1 MTDQLTPKQER
12 FCQKYIETG
21 NASEAY
27 RQAYDAENMSNEAIK
42 VEACRLLQNPNVS
55 LTVLNLQ
62 EEHRDRHRVT
72 VSSLTAEL
80 DEDRELARQI
90 NQPSAAIS
98 AVMGKAKL
106 HGYLVDKAEVKSEV
120 DLNAKVMIYMPD
132 NGRDEKPAG

>member
-1 MTDQLTPKQER
+1 MSSELTPKQEK

-55 LTVLNLQ
+55 LTVEKWQ

-72 VSSLTAEL
+72 VDSLTAEL
-80 DEDRELARQI
+80 EEARSLALQVD
-90 NQPSAAIS
+90 QPSAAVS
-98 AVMGKAKL
+98 ATMGKAKL
-106 HGYLVDKAEVKSEV
+106 HGHLVDKAEVKAEL
-120 DLNAKVMIYMPD
+120 DLNAKVTIYMPD
-132 NGRDEKPAG
+132 NERDEKPAE